1 MDRRLTWYILGG
13 MILGVMVGQMLHA
26 GVDPTIVK
34 ESFAPWLKL
43 LSDIFLNL
51 IKLLVAPLVL
61 STIVVGIAHMGDS
74 SALGRIGF
82 RAIAWF
88 ITASLISIGLGLIMV
103 NLFQPGIGAPIPDA
117 AAAAKAVGEV
127 KHLSAPEFILSIFPK
142 NAFEALAT
150 NNILQILV
158 FSIFAGVALSAIG
171 EKGAVLVRGADALAE
186 MMLQITGYVM
196 RYAPIAVFAAIA
208 NVVAASG
215 LEILKTYVALLLEFY
230 FSLGLLWI
238 ILLSVGAIFL
248 QKRIWTL
255 IRYIRQPLMIA
266 FSTASSEAALPK
278 MFEQLDRFGV
288 PRRISGFMLPLG
300 YSFNL
305 DGSMMY
311 MSFATLFI
319 AQAYGIDLPVS
330 TQIMILLTLMIS
342 SKGIAAVPRAS
353 LVVITGTL
361 ALFGLPVEGVAIILA
376 IDQFLDMGRTATNV
390 IGNAVATSVI
400 TKWEGMLEVEE
411 PEFVDHPHA
420 PAHTAAAGMRG
431 LDLAGDMV
439 EDKRTTAERRDADR
453 RTAPRDDSSDRRK
466 GSRRK

>member
-1 MDRRLTWYILGG
+1 MDRRLTLYILIG
-13 MILGVMVGQMLHA
+13 MALGVVVGQVLHMA
-26 GVDPTIVK
+26 VDAAVIKASV
-34 ESFAPWLKL
+34 APWLKL

-51 IKLLVAPLVL
+51 IKMLVAPLVL

-74 SALGRIGF
+74 TALGRIGF
-82 RAIAWF
+82 RAITWF

-127 KHLSAPEFILSIFPK
+127 KHLSAPEFILSVFPK
-142 NAFEALAT
+142 NAFEAMST

-171 EKGAVLVRGADALAE
+171 EKGKPLVRGADALAE

-196 RYAPIAVFAAIA
+196 RYAPIAVFGALA

-215 LEILKTYVALLLEFY
+215 LEILKTYLELLIEFY
-230 FSLGLLWI
+230 ASLVLLWI
-238 ILLSVGAIFL
+238 ILLSIGAIFL
-248 QKRIWTL
+248 RQRIWTL

-311 MSFATLFI
+311 MSFATIFI
-319 AQAYGIDLPVS
+319 AQAYGIDLPVA

-361 ALFGLPVEGVAIILA
+361 AMFGLPVEGVAIILA

-390 IGNAVATSVI
+390 VGNAVATSVI

-411 PEFVDHPHA
+411 PEFVEHPHA
-420 PAHTAAAGMRG
+420 PAHTVASGRAGLE
-431 LDLAGDMV
+431 LD
-439 EDKRTTAERRDADR
+439 ESNFEEEK
-453 RTAPRDDSSDRRK
+453 K
-466 GSRRK
+466 